1 MGMLIATEAESRE
14 IEVTTGSEG
23 GLEAREMGK
32 GIEGRWEEVQGG
44 KGSMEASGM
53 LIGVTKEVIAE
64 EEDTSTSETKGSE
77 ES

>member
-32 GIEGRWEEVQGG
+32 GIEGRWEEVKGG
-44 KGSMEASGM
+44 
-53 LIGVTKEVIAE
+53 
-64 EEDTSTSETKGSE
+64 
-77 ES
+77 